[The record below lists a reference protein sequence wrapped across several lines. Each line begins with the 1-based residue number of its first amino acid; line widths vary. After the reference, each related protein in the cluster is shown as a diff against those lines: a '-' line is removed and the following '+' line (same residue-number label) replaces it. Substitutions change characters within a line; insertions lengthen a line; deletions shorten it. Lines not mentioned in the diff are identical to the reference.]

1 MEDVAAS
8 VKKNIKYLKILADRY
23 PNIQNVYTE
32 IINLRAIL
40 NLPKGTEHFMS
51 DIHGEYEAFSH
62 IINNCSGVIREKV
75 GDIFRD
81 SMDEKEISE
90 LCTLIYY
97 PEQKLRLVK
106 QSGMDMNS
114 WYEQTLEQLTG
125 LCKVISSKYTRSKVR
140 KSMPTE
146 FAYIIDELLHADY
159 IVANQAEYY
168 KKITESILAIEV
180 ADQFIIAMSTLI
192 KKLAVD
198 KLHIVGDI
206 FDRGPRPDLIMDELI
221 NHHSVDI
228 QWGNHDALWMGAAA
242 GSRVCMAAVIYNS
255 AGYSNLKVL
264 EDGYGIN
271 LRPLALFAEKTYFD
285 CSCFSTKTMDSE
297 DDDFDPKDD
306 ALSSKICKA
315 IGIIMFKLEGQL
327 WQRHPEYGM
336 NNRMLLHKIDY
347 QRGKI
352 KLDGKV
358 YTIKDIDFPTI
369 CPSDA
374 YALSADE
381 ERVMLKLEESF
392 AASERLA
399 RHVNFLYKKGGM
411 YKSYNQNLMFH
422 GCVPM
427 EKDGSFTTV
436 ELWNGQKVA
445 GKKLFELAQE
455 MAHTAYY
462 GKGTLKQ
469 TALDGMWYLWCGKHS
484 PLFGRSRMTT
494 LERVFI
500 EDESTWTEQKNP
512 YYKHMLSR
520 ETCEMI
526 LEEFGLSSEISH
538 VINGHIPVRAI
549 DGENPV
555 KADGKLITIDG
566 GFSRAYQSTT
576 GIAGYTL
583 IYNSHGLRL
592 SAHKPFL
599 GAVKAVE
606 QNIDIHSVSEVFE
619 TLPNRLRVMDTDIG
633 EDISEQI
640 YDLSLLMSAYKSGL
654 L

>member
-1 MEDVAAS
+1 MDEITKT
-8 VKKNIKYLKILADRY
+8 VKKNIKYLKILAKQY
-23 PNIQNVYTE
+23 PNIKNVYTE

-75 GDIFRD
+75 QDIFGENM
-81 SMDEKEISE
+81 SETEISE

-106 QSGMDMNS
+106 QSDIDIDS
-114 WYEQTLEQLTG
+114 WYETTLSQLTK
-125 LCKVISSKYTRSKVR
+125 LCQVISSKYTRSKVR
-140 KSMPTE
+140 KSMPEE

-159 IVANQAEYY
+159 VVANQAEYY
-168 KKITESILAIEV
+168 KKITESILAISV

-206 FDRGPRPDLIMDELI
+206 FDRGPRPDLIMDELM

-228 QWGNHDALWMGAAA
+228 QWGNHDILWMGAAA
-242 GSRVCMAAVIYNS
+242 GSRVCISAVIYNS
-255 AGYSNLKVL
+255 VSYGNLRVL
-264 EDGYGIN
+264 EEGYGIN
-271 LRPLALFAEKTYFD
+271 LRPLALFAEKTYSD
-285 CSCFSTKTMDSE
+285 CSCFKTKTVNE
-297 DDDFDPKDD
+297 DDDNFDPRDN

-327 WQRHPEYGM
+327 WRRHPEYHM
-336 NNRMLLHKIDY
+336 DDRMLLHKIDY
-347 QRGKI
+347 QHGKI
-352 KLDGKV
+352 DLDGHI
-358 YTIKDIDFPTI
+358 YNIKDFDFPTI
-369 CPSDA
+369 CTVDP
-374 YALSADE
+374 YALSEDE
-381 ERVMLKLEESF
+381 ARVMTKLEESF
-392 AASERLA
+392 TNCERLA
-399 RHVNFLYKKGGM
+399 KHVDFLYKKGDM
-411 YKSYNQNLMFH
+411 YKNYNQNLMFH
-422 GCVPM
+422 GCIPM
-427 EKDGSFTTV
+427 DENGEFTSV
-436 ELWNGQKVA
+436 ELWNNKKVSSRE
-445 GKKLFELAQE
+445 LLDLAQE

-462 GKGTLKQ
+462 GKGKLKQ
-469 TALDGMWYLWCGKHS
+469 SALDGMWYLWCGKHS

-500 EDESTWTEQKNP
+500 NEPKTWKEEKNP
-512 YYKHMLSR
+512 YYIHVLNKDMCQKVL
-520 ETCEMI
+520 M
-526 LEEFGLSSEISH
+526 EFGLCSEISH
-538 VINGHIPVRAI
+538 IINGHIPVRAV
-549 DGENPV
+549 DGESPV

-566 GFSRAYQSTT
+566 GFSRAYQPTT

-599 GAVKAVE
+599 GTTKAVE
-606 QNIDIHSVSEVFE
+606 ENIDIHSVSQVFE
-619 TLPNRLRVMDTDIG
+619 TLTHRLRVMDTDVG

-640 YDLSLLMSAYKSGL
+640 YDLSLLVSAYKSGL